1 VGRFGGEGLGVTTPL
16 REQGVFAA
24 SDCDLSRPVFTDP
37 RLQEEFDRRG
47 YVVVDLLDPTEVA
60 ALSTTYRRAAEGDR
74 GVNPPGAYNDTYA
87 EFSFVH
93 SWPDFRRQAF
103 DHITELVGPRAD
115 ALLVDHRPLLAN
127 FVNKPPGTGVVPAH
141 QNLSVVDESRYQ
153 SVSVW
158 VALVDCVV
166 DNGAMLLGDRTNR
179 GLRGRRGMW
188 SYEVFGGVQDA
199 LVEEFLRPV
208 VAEAGQAVIL
218 DDAVIHC
225 SPPNRTAEQRLAIQL
240 VMVPAEADAL
250 FFQQVGTEG
259 DALAVDVWQIE
270 EGFFFDFWDGM
281 GDRSFAEAVT
291 RIEVPVPHF
300 DVPTLRA
307 LIPAA

>member
-1 VGRFGGEGLGVTTPL
+1 M
-16 REQGVFAA
+16 
-24 SDCDLSRPVFTDP
+24 
-37 RLQEEFDRRG
+37 
-47 YVVVDLLDPTEVA
+47 VDLLDPVATADLTATYTEA
-60 ALSTTYRRAAEGDR
+60 ADGDL

-93 SWPDFRRQAF
+93 SWPDFRRRAF
-103 DHITELVGPRAD
+103 DRIAQALGPPAD
-115 ALLVDHRPLLAN
+115 ALLTSYRPLLAN

-166 DNGAMLLGDRTNR
+166 DNGTMFLGDRTHR

-188 SYEVFGGVQDA
+188 SYAVFGDVEDA
-199 LVEEFLRPV
+199 LVDEFLRPV
-208 VAEAGQAVIL
+208 AVRAGQAVIM
-218 DDAVIHC
+218 DDAVIHY
-225 SPPNRTAEQRLAIQL
+225 SPPNQTAEQRLAVQL

-250 FFQQVGTEG
+250 FFQQVSAEP
-259 DALAVDVWQIE
+259 DPLVVDVWRVE
-270 EGFFFDFWDGM
+270 EPFFFDFWDGM
-281 GDRSFAEAVT
+281 GDREFGEVLG

-300 DVPTLRA
+300 EIAELRA
-307 LIPAA
+307 LIPTA